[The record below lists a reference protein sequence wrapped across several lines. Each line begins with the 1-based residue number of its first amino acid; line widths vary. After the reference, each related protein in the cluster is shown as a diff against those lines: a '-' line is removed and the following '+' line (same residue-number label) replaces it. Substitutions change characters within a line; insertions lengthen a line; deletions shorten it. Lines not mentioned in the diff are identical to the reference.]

1 MSSPTRCVPVSP
13 SNHSAVNFLRYSL
26 LFMLFALAS
35 CSPRYGIAERGS
47 HVATAHIDKTTS
59 ATRDTVILA
68 QKVKFVKINDTVY
81 RDSVLVLKEIRTRI
95 DTILKVDSVLIT
107 DTLNVITFRDPRS
120 WFQKTTDKAGNICLL
135 VIFIII
141 IVKLLKLK
149 RHD

>member
-1 MSSPTRCVPVSP
+1 M
-13 SNHSAVNFLRYSL
+13 L
-26 LFMLFALAS
+26 LLFALAS

-47 HVATAHIDKTTS
+47 RVAIAHVDKTTS

-68 QKVKFVKINDTVY
+68 QKVRFVKMNDTVY
-81 RDSVLVLKEIRTRI
+81 RDSFVVLKEIRTRI
-95 DTILKVDSVLIT
+95 DTIIKADSVLVT

-120 WFQKTTDKAGNICLL
+120 WFKKTTDKAGNICLL

>member
-1 MSSPTRCVPVSP
+1 M
-13 SNHSAVNFLRYSL
+13 NFLRFSCL
-26 LFMLFALAS
+26 LLLFALAS

-47 HVATAHIDKTTS
+47 HVATAHVDKSST

-68 QKVKFVKINDTVY
+68 QKVKFVKMNDTVY
-81 RDSVLVLKEIRTRI
+81 RDSVLILKEIRTRI
-95 DTILKVDSVLIT
+95 DTILKVDSILIS

-120 WFQKTTDKAGNICLL
+120 SFQKATDKAGNICLL

-149 RHD
+149 RHDYIK

>member
-1 MSSPTRCVPVSP
+1 M
-13 SNHSAVNFLRYSL
+13 L
-26 LFMLFALAS
+26 LLFALAS

-47 HVATAHIDKTTS
+47 RVAIAHVDKTTS

-68 QKVKFVKINDTVY
+68 QKVRFVKMNDTVY
-81 RDSVLVLKEIRTRI
+81 RDSFVVLKEIRTRI
-95 DTILKVDSVLIT
+95 DTIIKADSVLVT

>member
-1 MSSPTRCVPVSP
+1 M
-13 SNHSAVNFLRYSL
+13 NFLRYSL

-47 HVATAHIDKTTS
+47 HVATAHIDKTTT

-81 RDSVLVLKEIRTRI
+81 RDSVLFVTKIRTRI
-95 DTILKVDSVLIT
+95 DTILKVDSVLIS

-120 WFQKTTDKAGNICLL
+120 SLQKATDKAGNVCLL
-135 VIFIII
+135 LVVIVIF
-141 IVKLLKLK
+141 VQLLKFK

>member
-1 MSSPTRCVPVSP
+1 
-13 SNHSAVNFLRYSL
+13 
-26 LFMLFALAS
+26 MLFALAS

-81 RDSVLVLKEIRTRI
+81 RDSVLFVTKIKTRI
-95 DTILKVDSVLIT
+95 DTIFKVDSVLIS
-107 DTLNVITFRDPRS
+107 DTLNMITFRDPRS
-120 WFQKTTDKAGNICLL
+120 SLQKATDKAGNVCLL
-135 VIFIII
+135 LVVIVIF
-141 IVKLLKLK
+141 VQLLKLK